1 MFDFDAT
8 MPLMAVQF
16 LLLTLLLNAVFYKP
30 LTKALDERD
39 QYIRKN
45 EADARERLT
54 KAEQLVKEYNKQIS
68 EARRESQAIVER
80 AQAEARNI
88 VAQKIAEAQQQAQ
101 AEREEA
107 AQEIQQQKEAAFAT
121 LEQQVEV
128 LSRQIL
134 DKLLG
139 PELVK
144 S

>member
-107 AQEIQQQKEAAFAT
+107 AQEIQQQKEAALAT

>member
-39 QYIRKN
+39 QYIRNN
-45 EADARERLT
+45 EADARERVT
-54 KAEQLVKEYNKQIS
+54 KAEQIIREYNRQIS

-107 AQEIQQQKEAAFAT
+107 SREIQQQKEAALAT
-121 LEQQVEV
+121 LEQEVDV

>member
-8 MPLMAVQF
+8 LPLMAVQF

-39 QYIRKN
+39 QYIRQN

-54 KAEQLVKEYNKQIS
+54 KAEQLIKEYNRQIS

-88 VAQKIAEAQQQAQ
+88 VAQKIAEAQQEAQ

-107 AQEIQQQKEAAFAT
+107 AREIQQQKEAALAT
-121 LEQQVEV
+121 LEQEVDV

>member
-8 MPLMAVQF
+8 LPLMAVQF

-39 QYIRKN
+39 QYIRQK
-45 EADARERLT
+45 EIDARERVT
-54 KAEQLVKEYNKQIS
+54 KAEQLIKEYNRQIS

-107 AQEIQQQKEAAFAT
+107 SREIQQQKEAALAS
-121 LEQQVEV
+121 LEQEVDV